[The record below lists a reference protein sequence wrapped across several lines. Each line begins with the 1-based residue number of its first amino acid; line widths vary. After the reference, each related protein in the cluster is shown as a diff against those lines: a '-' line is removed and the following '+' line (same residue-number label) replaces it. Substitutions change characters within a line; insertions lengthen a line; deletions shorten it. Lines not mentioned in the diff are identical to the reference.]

1 MLHHA
6 KIAKDDKPKMF
17 VQMIWQILNNASCM
31 TKSFTF
37 IIKKHKI
44 QASDVINVRVSQTW
58 NSQQENKTAK
68 LLATTQKD

>member
-6 KIAKDDKPKMF
+6 KIAKDDKPKMI

-31 TKSFTF
+31 SKSFTF

-58 NSQQENKTAK
+58 NSQQEKTAK
-68 LLATTQKD
+68 LLAPTQED